1 MAKSNEGSTRR
12 LLELCGCYFLFYV
25 IYSIATKYLTGP
37 AEHGLPGADQLEY
50 LVFSTL
56 GGSLICLL
64 VILFFRWGKM
74 ESARYIQWG
83 KFRFPS
89 EFLYIVPSGICT
101 AIIIPTTTLLYT
113 LLRSVMVA
121 MLIMRGS
128 VIVISRLV
136 DAIQIK
142 AGIFRKKVYKQEDLA
157 VVFAIMAVCV
167 QLFFV
172 RNEGGNDLF
181 QNPAA
186 MLVLGSYLLGYF
198 IRIYIMNYYKNTRG
212 AGVKQDNKAFFAV
225 EQVSAS
231 MTILLVLLVIML
243 LPALKGGLLHHLQ
256 QCYLDPGRH
265 WPGEILAGTAYGIV
279 AFFSVFIFM
288 FKGRTATFAGLS
300 NRLTSLVAGTT
311 ATLLFA
317 VFFQGNY
324 PMLEDWLSLVF
335 IFIAV
340 AFMSRAETKRAAELK
355 KESAAYREAGPS
367 NGGPENR

>member
-12 LLELCGCYFLFYV
+12 LLELCGWYFLFYV
-25 IYSIATKYLTGP
+25 IYTMATKYMTGSL
-37 AEHGLPGADQLEY
+37 ASGLPAVNQLEY
-50 LVFSTL
+50 LIFSTI
-56 GGSLICLL
+56 GGSLICLM
-64 VILFFRWGKM
+64 VILVFKWGKM
-74 ESARYIQWG
+74 ESARTVRWG
-83 KFRFPS
+83 KFHFPG
-89 EFLYIVPSGICT
+89 EFLYIIPSGICT
-101 AIIIPTTTLLYT
+101 AIVIPTTTMLYT

-142 AGIFRKKVYKQEDLA
+142 AGIFRKKVYREEDLA
-157 VVFAIMAVCV
+157 VVFAVMAVGV

-172 RNEGGNDLF
+172 KGEGGDDLF
-181 QNPAA
+181 HNPAA

-198 IRIYIMNYYKNTRG
+198 IRIYIMNYYKNTR
-212 AGVKQDNKAFFAV
+212 AQCARQNNKAFFAV

-231 MTILLVLLVIML
+231 LTMLLVLSVLML
-243 LPALKGGLLHHLQ
+243 LPALRGGLLQALQ
-256 QCYLDPGRH
+256 QVYLSPSRY
-265 WPGEILAGTAYGIV
+265 WPGEIMAGTAYGIV

-288 FKGRTATFAGLS
+288 FKGRTATFAGLA

-317 VFFQGNY
+317 VFFHGNF
-324 PMLEDWLSLVF
+324 PMSEDWLSLVF
-335 IFIAV
+335 ILIAV

-355 KESAAYREAGPS
+355 KENADCRPAG
-367 NGGPENR
+367 

>member
-1 MAKSNEGSTRR
+1 MSKTNEGSTRR
-12 LLELCGCYFLFYV
+12 LLELCGWYFLFYV
-25 IYSIATKYLTGP
+25 IYTVATKYLTGP
-37 AEHGLPGADQLEY
+37 AASGLPDVDQLEY
-50 LVFSTL
+50 LIFSTI

-64 VILFFRWGKM
+64 VILFFHWGKM
-74 ESARYIQWG
+74 ESAHYIHWG
-83 KFRFPS
+83 KFSFPG

-101 AIIIPTTTLLYT
+101 AIVIPTTTLMYT

-128 VIVISRLV
+128 IIVISRLV

-142 AGIFRKKVYKQEDLA
+142 AGIFHKKVYKEEDMA

-172 RNEGGNDLF
+172 KSKGGSDLF
-181 QNPAA
+181 HNTAA
-186 MLVLGSYLLGYF
+186 MLVLGVYLLGYSF
-198 IRIYIMNYYKNTRG
+198 RIYIMNYYKNTRG
-212 AGVKQDNKAFFAV
+212 SCAKQNNKAFFAV

-231 MTILLVLLVIML
+231 ITLLLVLLVIMS
-243 LPALKGGLLHHLQ
+243 LPAVRNSLLHYLQ
-256 QCYLDPGRH
+256 QSYLAPTRY

-288 FKGRTATFAGLS
+288 FKGRTATFAGLA
-300 NRLTSLVAGTT
+300 NRLTSLVAGTA

-317 VFFQGNY
+317 IFFKGNF
-324 PMLEDWLSLVF
+324 PMIQDWLSLVF

-340 AFMSRAETKRAAELK
+340 GFMTRAETKRAAELK
-355 KESAAYREAGPS
+355 KENEDCQTAG
-367 NGGPENR
+367 

>member
-12 LLELCGCYFLFYV
+12 LLELCGWYFLFYV
-25 IYSIATKYLTGP
+25 VYSMATKYMTGP
-37 AEHGLPGADQLEY
+37 AACGLPAVNQLEY
-50 LVFSTL
+50 LIFSTI

-64 VILFFRWGKM
+64 VILVFHWGKM
-74 ESARYIQWG
+74 ESARTVHWG
-83 KFRFPS
+83 KFHFPS
-89 EFLYIVPSGICT
+89 EFLYIVPSGVCT
-101 AIIIPTTTLLYT
+101 AIVVPTTTLMYT

-136 DAIQIK
+136 DAIQIR
-142 AGIFRKKVYKQEDLA
+142 AGIFRKKVYREEDIA
-157 VVFAIMAVCV
+157 VGFAIMAVCV

-172 RNEGGNDLF
+172 KNTGGSDLF
-181 QNPAA
+181 HNTAA
-186 MLVLGSYLLGYF
+186 MLVLVCYLLGYSF
-198 IRIYIMNYYKNTRG
+198 RIYIMNYYKNTRDVC
-212 AGVKQDNKAFFAV
+212 AKQNNKAFFAV

-231 MTILLVLLVIML
+231 FTLLLILLVIML
-243 LPALKGGLLHHLQ
+243 WPALRGGLLYFLQ
-256 QCYLDPGRH
+256 QSYLAPSRY

-300 NRLTSLVAGTT
+300 NRLTSLVAGTA

-317 VFFQGNY
+317 IFFKGNF
-324 PMLEDWLSLVF
+324 PMVEDWLSLVF

-340 AFMSRAETKRAAELK
+340 AFMTRAETKRAAELK
-355 KESAAYREAGPS
+355 KETGDCRSGA
-367 NGGPENR
+367 

>member
-1 MAKSNEGSTRR
+1 MSTSHEGSTRK
-12 LLELCGCYFLFYV
+12 LLELCGWYFLFYV
-25 IYSIATKYLTGP
+25 IYSVATKYMTGP
-37 AEHGLPGADQLEY
+37 AGSGLPAVDQLEY

-74 ESARYIQWG
+74 ESARYVHWG
-83 KFRFPS
+83 KFSFPG

-101 AIIIPTTTLLYT
+101 AIVIPTTTMMYT

-136 DAIQIK
+136 DAIQIR
-142 AGIFRKKVYKQEDLA
+142 AGIFRKKVYKEEDAA

-172 RNEGGNDLF
+172 RNTGGSDLF
-181 QNPAA
+181 HNTAA
-186 MLVLGSYLLGYF
+186 MLVLACYLLGYSF
-198 IRIYIMNYYKNTRG
+198 RIYIMNYYKNTRG
-212 AGVKQDNKAFFAV
+212 SCARQDNKAFFAI
-225 EQVSAS
+225 EQVAAS
-231 MTILLVLLVIML
+231 FTMMLILLVIMR
-243 LPALKGGLLHHLQ
+243 LPALAGGLLHHLQ
-256 QCYLDPGRH
+256 QSYLAPTRF
-265 WPGEILAGTAYGIV
+265 WPGEILAGTAYGVV

-288 FKGRTATFAGLS
+288 FKGRTATFSGLA

-311 ATLLFA
+311 GTLLFA
-317 VFFQGNY
+317 IFFKGNF
-324 PMLEDWLSLVF
+324 PMIEDWLSLVF

-340 AFMSRAETKRAAELK
+340 AFMTRAETKRAAELK
-355 KESAAYREAGPS
+355 KENADCPAA
-367 NGGPENR
+367 

>member
-1 MAKSNEGSTRR
+1 MPKTEEGSSRR
-12 LLELCGCYFLFYV
+12 LLELCACYFLFYV
-25 IYSIATKYLTGP
+25 IYTIATKYLTGP
-37 AEHGLPGADQLEY
+37 AASGLPAVDQLEY
-50 LVFSTL
+50 LIFSTI

-74 ESARYIQWG
+74 ESARYVHWG

-101 AIIIPTTTLLYT
+101 AIVIPTTTLLYT

-136 DAIQIK
+136 DTIQIK
-142 AGIFRKKVYKQEDLA
+142 ADILRKKVYREEDLA
-157 VVFAIMAVCV
+157 VVFAVIAVCV

-172 RNEGGNDLF
+172 KSQGGRDLF

-212 AGVKQDNKAFFAV
+212 SCARQDNKSFFAV

-231 MTILLVLLVIML
+231 LTILLVLLVIML

-256 QCYLDPGRH
+256 QCYLAPGRH
-265 WPGEILAGTAYGIV
+265 WPGEILAGTAYGFV

-288 FKGRTATFAGLS
+288 FKGRTATFAGLA
-300 NRLTSLVAGTT
+300 NRLTSLVAGTM

-317 VFFQGNY
+317 VFFQGRF
-324 PMLEDWLSLVF
+324 PMIEDWLSLVF

-340 AFMSRAETKRAAELK
+340 AFMTRAETKRAAELK
-355 KESAAYREAGPS
+355 KENADCRAAG
-367 NGGPENR
+367 

>member
-25 IYSIATKYLTGP
+25 VYTVATKYMTGP
-37 AEHGLPGADQLEY
+37 AASGLPAVNQLEY
-50 LVFSTL
+50 LIFSTI

-64 VILFFRWGKM
+64 VILFCRWGKM
-74 ESARYIQWG
+74 ESARTIQWG
-83 KFRFPS
+83 KFHFPS

-101 AIIIPTTTLLYT
+101 AIVIPTTTLLYT

-142 AGIFRKKVYKQEDLA
+142 AGIFRKKVYQEEDMA

-172 RNEGGNDLF
+172 KNKGGRDLF
-181 QNPAA
+181 HNPAA

-198 IRIYIMNYYKNTRG
+198 FRIYIMNYYKNTRG
-212 AGVKQDNKAFFAV
+212 KCAKQNNKAFFAV
-225 EQVSAS
+225 EQISAS
-231 MTILLVLLVIML
+231 LTLLLILSVIML
-243 LPALKGGLLHHLQ
+243 LPALRGGLLHFLQ
-256 QCYLDPGRH
+256 QSYLAPSRY

-288 FKGRTATFAGLS
+288 FKGRTATFAGLA

-317 VFFQGNY
+317 LFFKGNF
-324 PMLEDWLSLVF
+324 PMPEDWLSLVF

-340 AFMSRAETKRAAELK
+340 AFMTRAETKRAAELK
-355 KESAAYREAGPS
+355 KENEDCRAAG
-367 NGGPENR
+367 